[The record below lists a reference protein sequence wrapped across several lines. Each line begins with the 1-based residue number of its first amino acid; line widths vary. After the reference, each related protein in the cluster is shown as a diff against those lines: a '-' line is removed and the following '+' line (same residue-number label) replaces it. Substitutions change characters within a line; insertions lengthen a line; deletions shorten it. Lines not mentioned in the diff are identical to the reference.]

1 MKALKV
7 IAAIIISVLLL
18 AGESAVMG
26 MFSVDR
32 AVSEK
37 TINDTIKETEIVD
50 ELVDEVLAQ
59 STVNMG
65 GKYGEAVKE
74 AMRTDSM
81 RSFFSAYM
89 TSVLRSSVYGN
100 QYEEIGE
107 DDLTKAFSSAMDEV
121 GDSGKVN
128 LSSTEEEL
136 IRQAMMKEIPD
147 LTDDL
152 NKLIAQYDTTNSGLA
167 QDMASSGDVQKLMM
181 GTGIRIIALIISLG
195 LCAALIGL
203 FWRSRAGFIWCAVVT
218 AIVSVIF
225 LALTNIGGES
235 VAGLYSASASEQFVL
250 VLLSHGFKSSAVAGF
265 IAALIFAVVYVI
277 LRLTN
282 RNRRR
287 EI

>member
-1 MKALKV
+1 
-7 IAAIIISVLLL
+7 
-18 AGESAVMG
+18 
-26 MFSVDR
+26 
-32 AVSEK
+32 
-37 TINDTIKETEIVD
+37 
-50 ELVDEVLAQ
+50 
-59 STVNMG
+59 
-65 GKYGEAVKE
+65 
-74 AMRTDSM
+74 
-81 RSFFSAYM
+81 M

-203 FWRSRAGFIWCAVVT
+203 FWRSRAGSYGA
-218 AIVSVIF
+218 
-225 LALTNIGGES
+225 
-235 VAGLYSASASEQFVL
+235 Q
-250 VLLSHGFKSSAVAGF
+250 LL
-265 IAALIFAVVYVI
+265 LQ
-277 LRLTN
+277 
-282 RNRRR
+282 
-287 EI
+287 